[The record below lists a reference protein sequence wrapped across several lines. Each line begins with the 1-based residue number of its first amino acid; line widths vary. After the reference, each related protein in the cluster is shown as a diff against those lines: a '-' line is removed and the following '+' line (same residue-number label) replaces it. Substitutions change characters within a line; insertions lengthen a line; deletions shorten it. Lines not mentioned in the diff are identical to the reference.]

1 MFTLRQLLIDA
12 LWVLGLAGLLATFSY
27 MNWART
33 VRSGGWKT
41 MFSLPRFLIPMCVS
55 LELFCIGL
63 AVNGAMAY
71 QPAPWWETAAWSGF
85 ALIFAIQTI
94 IYGWAGI
101 QRGWDTP
108 IEERDEY
115 ERAKRGR

>member
-1 MFTLRQLLIDA
+1 MFTLRQLLFDA
-12 LWVLGLAGLLATFSY
+12 LWVLGVASLLATFSY
-27 MNWART
+27 MNWVRAAR
-33 VRSGGWKT
+33 SLGWKT
-41 MFSLPRFLIPMCVS
+41 MFSLPRFLIPLCVS

-71 QPAPWWETAAWSGF
+71 QPAPWWETGAWSGL

-94 IYGWAGI
+94 IYGWAGL
-101 QRGWDTP
+101 QHGWDTP

-115 ERAKRGR
+115 ERSKRGR